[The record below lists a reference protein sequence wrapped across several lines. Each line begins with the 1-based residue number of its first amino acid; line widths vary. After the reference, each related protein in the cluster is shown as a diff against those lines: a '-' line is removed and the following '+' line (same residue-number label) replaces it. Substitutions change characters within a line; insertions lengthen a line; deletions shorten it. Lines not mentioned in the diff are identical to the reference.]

1 MGKGITRKKRWGKRD
16 SKRKGEKKSTDMGD
30 EKRETDRESE
40 WCIEKE
46 KGHLKEMEMGWKKV
60 MWQMEQET

>member
-1 MGKGITRKKRWGKRD
+1 MGKIQRERG
-16 SKRKGEKKSTDMGD
+16 KKSTDMGD

-46 KGHLKEMEMGWKKV
+46 KGDLKEMERWDGKR
-60 MWQMEQET
+60 